1 MSATSKAQSATWPFA
16 ALLLA
21 QTAHSVEEYIGRLW
35 ESFPPARFVSS
46 LVSQDLEGGFLVLNV
61 ALVTFG
67 FWCLAWPVRRG
78 WPSAVPIMWG
88 WTVVEIINGL
98 GHPLWALR
106 QGGYTPGVITAP
118 ILLILAIILAL
129 YLGAPAIIQ
138 HLVGKGIFPE
148 QLAWF
153 LEGSW
158 RRLVLSPAALRSRLP
173 LTDRAVV
180 CEIGIGGGYYGRALA
195 PYAARYVGLDIQ
207 LGMLQRLARRRGNAV
222 LPVQGDA
229 TRLPLATESVDL
241 VVAVTVLGEVPSVP
255 DTLNEI
261 WRVLRPGGNLSV
273 SEHVPDPDRIALPEL
288 RGLAG
293 RAGLRF
299 ERHEGRSWS
308 YTATFSKPRG
318 KT

>member
-1 MSATSKAQSATWPFA
+1 MSATSKAHSAQWPFA

-21 QTAHSVEEYIGRLW
+21 QTAHSVEEYIGHLW

-46 LVSQDLEGGFLVLNV
+46 LVSRDLERGFVILNIVLV
-61 ALVTFG
+61 AFG

-88 WTVVEIINGL
+88 WAGIEIINGL

-129 YLGAPAIIQ
+129 NLRAPAIIQ
-138 HLVGKGIFPE
+138 HLAGKGIFPE

-153 LEGSW
+153 LEGPW
-158 RRLVLSPAALRSRLP
+158 RRLFLSPAALRSRLP
-173 LTDRAVV
+173 LTDRSVV
-180 CEIGIGGGYYGRALA
+180 CEIGVGGGYYGRALA

-207 LGMLQRLARRRGNAV
+207 LGMLKRVVRRRGHGV
-222 LPVQGDA
+222 FPVQGDA

-241 VVAVTVLGEVPSVP
+241 VVAVTLLGEVPSVP
-255 DTLNEI
+255 DALNEI
-261 WRVLRPGGNLSV
+261 WRVLRPGGTLSV
-273 SEHVPDPDRIALPEL
+273 SEHVPDPDRIAFAEL
-288 RGLAG
+288 RALTE

-299 ERHEGRSWS
+299 QRHDGRSWS

-318 KT
+318 RT